1 MALEDYRDDMKTC
14 CRCSACKFVPLETL
28 KSYDHVAIC
37 PGITRFDYRAY
48 SGGGKLGVGV
58 ALLENQLDYSS
69 PKLREVIYNCQ
80 MCGACDVSCK
90 YAMDMEVLEPLAE
103 IRASLV
109 KHGNTH
115 PVLDKMV
122 ANLDHGGSLV
132 LGAKPGRAEW
142 AEDLGVKDYTSLN
155 TEIIYHAGCRTRYD
169 RTLWSI
175 AQNTVR
181 LMQKAGIDMGVDFNE
196 SCCGGRAYQMGYQ
209 EEALHQAQMNME
221 RFKKAGVK
229 TLVTGCAECYFSFK
243 VLYDQFGLKGDLK
256 ILHTS
261 EYFNQLVKDG
271 KLKPVKAV
279 NRTVTYHDH
288 CHLGRQG
295 EPYIRWNGKRVPGQL
310 IIFDPPK
317 EFRRGSKGIYDA
329 PRDLLQSIP
338 GLKLVEMARHK
349 EFAWCCGSGGGVKET
364 NSDFAKWTA
373 NERVKE
379 ARETGAAALVSG
391 CPGCESLLG
400 AALSEN
406 GAAIRV
412 YDIVEILAQSVL

>member
-279 NRTVTYHDH
+279 NRTVTYHDP

>member
-1 MALEDYRDDMKTC
+1 
-14 CRCSACKFVPLETL
+14 
-28 KSYDHVAIC
+28 
-37 PGITRFDYRAY
+37 
-48 SGGGKLGVGV
+48 
-58 ALLENQLDYSS
+58 
-69 PKLREVIYNCQ
+69 
-80 MCGACDVSCK
+80 
-90 YAMDMEVLEPLAE
+90 
-103 IRASLV
+103 
-109 KHGNTH
+109 
-115 PVLDKMV
+115 MV

-279 NRTVTYHDH
+279 NRTVTYHDP

-364 NSDFAKWTA
+364 NSEFAKWTA

>member
-28 KSYDHVAIC
+28 KSYDHVEAC
-37 PGITRFDYRAY
+37 PSIARFNYRAY
-48 SGGGKLGVGV
+48 SGGGRLGIGV

-80 MCGACDVSCK
+80 MCGACDISCK
-90 YAMDMEVLEPLAE
+90 YAMDMEVLDPMAE
-103 IRASLV
+103 IRAELV

-115 PVLDKMV
+115 PELNKMA
-122 ANLDHGGSLV
+122 ANLNQGGSMV
-132 LGAKPGRAEW
+132 LNAGVRRGEW
-142 AEDLGVKDYTSLN
+142 AKDLGIKDYTQGKS
-155 TEIIYHAGCRTRYD
+155 EIIYHAGCRTCYD
-169 RTLWSI
+169 HSLWPI
-175 AQNTVR
+175 AQKTIK
-181 LMQKAGIDMGVDFNE
+181 LMQKAGIDVGVAFDE
-196 SCCGGRAYQMGYQ
+196 LCCGGRAYQMGYQ
-209 EEALHQAQMNME
+209 EEALHQARRNME
-221 RFKKAGVK
+221 RFKQAGVK

-279 NRTVTYHDH
+279 NQTVTYHDP

-295 EPYIRWNGKRVPGQL
+295 EPYIHWVGKRVPGQL

-364 NSDFAKWTA
+364 NPDFAKWTA
-373 NERVKE
+373 NERVRE